1 MNNMVE
7 YELGLMQI
15 LTNVLAAENS
25 SEANQK
31 LANEFLHE
39 TLTDIRES
47 IKQAKTLKKTDIQ
60 IVQEI
65 S

>member
-25 SEANQK
+25 SEENQR
-31 LANEFLHE
+31 LANEFLNE
-39 TLTDIRES
+39 TLVDIRKS
-47 IKQAKTLKKTDIQ
+47 IKEAKTLKKTDIQ